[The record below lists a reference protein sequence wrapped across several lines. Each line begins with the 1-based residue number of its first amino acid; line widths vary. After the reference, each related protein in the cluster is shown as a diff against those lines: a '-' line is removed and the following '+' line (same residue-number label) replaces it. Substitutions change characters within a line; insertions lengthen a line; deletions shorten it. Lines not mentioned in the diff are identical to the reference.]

1 MSSTPTNN
9 TPKMVAID
17 MDGTLVHPGG
27 TVTEAN
33 VAAIRR
39 ARDMGARIVIA
50 TGRRHTY
57 AMKVLR
63 TADLDPADIVLSSN
77 GTVARTLH
85 GELIFRETFL
95 QETSEWLCSALGEY
109 RNAFVF
115 TFDTVGAEG
124 EDTPGA
130 LVLEDWHTL
139 HDSISSWMV
148 ANEKYIRRVMRL
160 EDSLNGE
167 AGLPIQAMLCG
178 PMERMAKAEALLAA
192 AHDNRLTLLRTE
204 YPLRDLCI
212 LDILP
217 SGSSKGT
224 GLAQLLERDGLTAG
238 DLMAIG
244 DNWND
249 VPMLELARWPC
260 VMGNAPP
267 ALHALATERGW
278 TITATHDK
286 DGVAEALGTQFAV

>member
-1 MSSTPTNN
+1 MI
-9 TPKMVAID
+9 AID

-27 TVTEAN
+27 TVTDDNLEA
-33 VAAIRR
+33 ITR
-39 ARDMGARIVIA
+39 ARAAGARIVIA

-63 TADLDPADIVLSSN
+63 TVPLDPADIVLSSN
-77 GTVARTLH
+77 GTVARTLR
-85 GELIFRETFL
+85 GELIFRDTFL
-95 QETSEWLCSALGEY
+95 QETAEWLCSALGEY

-115 TFDTVGAEG
+115 TFDTVGEDG

-130 LVLEDWHTL
+130 LVLEELDTL
-139 HDSISSWMV
+139 HQSISTWMV
-148 ANEKYIRRVMRL
+148 ANEAYMRRVVRL

-167 AGLPIQAMLCG
+167 LGLPIQAMLCG
-178 PMERMAKAEALLAA
+178 PMERMAKAEALLTA
-192 AHDNRLTLLRTE
+192 AHDDRLTLLRTE
-204 YPLRDLCI
+204 YPARDLCI

-217 SGSSKGT
+217 TGCSKGT
-224 GLAQLLERDGLTAG
+224 GLAHLLERDSLAAD

-249 VPMLELARWPC
+249 LPMLELARWPC

-267 ALHALATERGW
+267 ALRALATERGW
-278 TITATHDK
+278 PITVKHDEH
-286 DGVAEALGTQFAV
+286 GVAEAIGMQFPV

>member
-1 MSSTPTNN
+1 MI
-9 TPKMVAID
+9 AID

-27 TVTEAN
+27 TITEEN
-33 VAAIRR
+33 LAAITR
-39 ARDMGARIVIA
+39 ARSAGARIVIA

-63 TADLDPADIVLSSN
+63 AANLAPTDIVLSSN
-77 GTVARTLH
+77 GTIARTLN
-85 GELIFRETFL
+85 GELIFRSTFL
-95 QETSEWLCSALGEY
+95 QETAEWLCSALGEY

-115 TFDTVGAEG
+115 TFDTVGADG

-130 LVLEDWHTL
+130 LVLEELHTL
-139 HDSISSWMV
+139 HQSISNWMV
-148 ANEKYIRRVMRL
+148 ANEQYIQRVTRL

-178 PMERMAKAEALLAA
+178 PMERMAQAEAVLTA
-192 AHDNRLTLLRTE
+192 AHDDRLTLLRTE
-204 YPLRDLCI
+204 YPKRDLCI

-217 SGSSKGT
+217 SGCSKGT
-224 GLAQLLERDGLTAG
+224 GLERLLALDGLAAD

-249 VPMLELARWPC
+249 LPMLELARWPC

-267 ALHALATERGW
+267 ALQAIAAERGW
-278 TITATHDK
+278 PITVTHDEN
-286 DGVAEALGTQFAV
+286 GVAEAISAHFPG